1 MLFYVIRLQYIL
13 AHSSTGSDEAEV
25 PWSIRVC
32 ELIRGH
38 IEPQTHGWDL
48 APSLQ
53 ATDTYCPDFIIKT
66 QAITVNTELLAHY
79 KHPRAQCAS
88 YR

>member
-13 AHSSTGSDEAEV
+13 AHSSTGSDEAKV

-38 IEPQTHGWDL
+38 IEPQTYGWDL

-66 QAITVNTELLAHY
+66 QTITVKTELLAHY